1 MAKEDHHLHTLP
13 LEGGTYKTQLTA
25 KFVNRKNY
33 RPANLKKVTA
43 VIPGTIVKIMVK
55 PGQRVNPGKC
65 LFSLEAMKMKNRI
78 FAETGGI
85 VSKIH
90 VNEGDVVSK
99 NQLLLELADAV
110 KPVSAQKEN
119 KTLTSLR
126 ARMQKKNPPKS

>member
-1 MAKEDHHLHTLP
+1 MAKEDQHLHTLL

-25 KFVNRKNY
+25 KFADRKNY

-55 PGQRVNPGKC
+55 PGQKVNPGKC
-65 LFSLEAMKMKNRI
+65 LFTLEAMKMKNRI

-85 VSKIH
+85 VKKIQ
-90 VNEGDVVSK
+90 VKEGEVVSK
-99 NQLLLELADAV
+99 NQLLLELGDAV
-110 KPVSAQKEN
+110 KPASAQKEN

-126 ARMQKKNPPKS
+126 ARIQKKSPSKS